1 MAQHS
6 HHVPK
11 FGNWDTD
18 NVPYTSYFE
27 NARREKS
34 GIMINPNDPME
45 NPEAF
50 NTCIRVDAD
59 EVMMASHGY
68 SHNVH
73 SLENGSHVR
82 RRSRG
87 SNGELTVTAEFGA
100 SEQSHFDHSVNH
112 KRNMSKGGSSIKGF
126 SSSSH
131 NTQRTANSSFSDHSN
146 HRATAIPKFGTW
158 DVTNPKSGEG
168 YTAIF
173 SKIKEERQIKSSH
186 VSSIHSTPPLNNSN
200 IKNQYG
206 ESSSWLSKY
215 CCCCFQ
221 AGQSKWTWN
230 LM

>member
-1 MAQHS
+1 
-6 HHVPK
+6 
-11 FGNWDTD
+11 
-18 NVPYTSYFE
+18 
-27 NARREKS
+27 
-34 GIMINPNDPME
+34 MINPNDPME

-131 NTQRTANSSFSDHSN
+131 NTQRTANSSFSDHAVIFILLALVSVFCIHN
-146 HRATAIPKFGTW
+146 QLQG
-158 DVTNPKSGEG
+158 NEG
-168 YTAIF
+168 
-173 SKIKEERQIKSSH
+173 
-186 VSSIHSTPPLNNSN
+186 
-200 IKNQYG
+200 
-206 ESSSWLSKY
+206 
-215 CCCCFQ
+215 
-221 AGQSKWTWN
+221 
-230 LM
+230 